1 MRKLQ
6 QFYVMKFVSGRLAN
20 THFNIRRDTITTARE
35 KQEIVS
41 LADSQALRTI
51 RHIRYERQRE
61 LGIKPLEYSKDS
73 LEYLISSKKRLLKQ
87 EPENTKER
95 IHIGEQ
101 IRNIS
106 KK

>member
-6 QFYVMKFVSGRLAN
+6 QFYVMKFLSGRLAN
-20 THFNIRRDTITTARE
+20 SGFKITRDTITTARE

-61 LGIKPLEYSKDS
+61 LGIK
-73 LEYLISSKKRLLKQ
+73 
-87 EPENTKER
+87 EPNHNLRMK
-95 IHIGEQ
+95 
-101 IRNIS
+101 
-106 KK
+106 